1 MQQVHTISNLR
12 GRLDDIRS
20 RGQRVGMVGT
30 SGLLHSGHLSLIERS
45 AADNDVTAMYW
56 GGGAS
61 FGWMN
66 SQIAYERDAD
76 RDFALAENAGLDLIF
91 APSNDELFSREPM
104 TAVSLA
110 AMSSGVPYLE
120 EPQHLDLIAMVMSKL
135 WNIFGPCRAY
145 FGEKDWQ
152 QLALFQRLADDLAW
166 PVEVIGCP
174 TVREIDGLA
183 ISSRN
188 ERLTADERALA
199 PAMYQALCACR
210 DAALGGTRKRL
221 DLADLFT
228 DIIGDP
234 ECIRYFAAVEAATMQ
249 PLEELTD
256 QVRLLASIELGSV
269 RLLDN
274 VGLDIAP

>member
-199 PAMYQALCACR
+199 PVMYQALCACR
-210 DAALGGTRKRL
+210 QAALSGTRKRL

>member
-1 MQQVHTISNLR
+1 MQQVHTISDLR
-12 GRLDDIRS
+12 RRLDGTRS

-56 GGGAS
+56 GGAAS
-61 FGWMN
+61 FDWMT

-91 APSNDELFSREPM
+91 APSNNELFPRQPM
-104 TAVSLA
+104 TTVSLA
-110 AMSSGVPYLE
+110 AMSRSVPYLE
-120 EPQHLDLIAMVMSKL
+120 DPQHLDLIAMVMGKL

-152 QLALFQRLADDLAW
+152 QLALFQRFADDLAW

-174 TVREIDGLA
+174 TVREVDGLA

-188 ERLTADERALA
+188 DRLSADERALA

-210 DAALGGTRKRL
+210 DAALGGTRRRL
-221 DLADLFT
+221 DLADLFA
-228 DIIGDP
+228 DLIGDP
-234 ECIRYFAAVEAATMQ
+234 QCIRYFTAVEAATMQ

-256 QVRLLASIELGSV
+256 QARLLASIELGSV

-274 VGLDIAP
+274 VGLDISP